1 MWRYYALLTDLGE
14 GGLHAEQARGEPM
27 ASKMAL
33 ARRIVGDFHGEEAA
47 AQAEAEWRRVHQDR
61 QLPSEMPILRLAPG
75 PYRPHELLAAH
86 GLVES
91 RSQAVQLLRQGAVR
105 KDGVVLR
112 SGDEIR
118 ATPGASFVISIGRAR
133 YVRFEVGPLA

>member
-1 MWRYYALLTDLGE
+1 
-14 GGLHAEQARGEPM
+14 M